1 MKTIYDVRF
10 YAGKWKH
17 RPTSAAITRSIE
29 NTFRAYVWP
38 DRSWPKEISF
48 LPPDANEDEGVCLLV
63 RIDAGDMDVGDLLGE
78 LICEHL
84 HNDLVPE
91 YESMIEVDLPVPL
104 CV

>member
-1 MKTIYDVRF
+1 
-10 YAGKWKH
+10 
-17 RPTSAAITRSIE
+17 
-29 NTFRAYVWP
+29 
-38 DRSWPKEISF
+38 
-48 LPPDANEDEGVCLLV
+48 
-63 RIDAGDMDVGDLLGE
+63 MDVGDLLGE